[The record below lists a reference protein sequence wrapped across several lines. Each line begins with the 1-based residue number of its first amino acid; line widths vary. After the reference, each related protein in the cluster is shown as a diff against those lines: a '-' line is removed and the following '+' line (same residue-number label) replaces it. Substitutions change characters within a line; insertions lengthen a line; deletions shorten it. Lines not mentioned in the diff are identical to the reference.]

1 MAYLATLPADLKAA
15 IRQAVLDVATKD
27 KAVFD
32 KIYEGKQ
39 LPFQPVSHQEYE
51 PVIEVVKFVDE
62 LRKKKRGS

>member
-1 MAYLATLPADLKAA
+1 
-15 IRQAVLDVATKD
+15 VLDVATKD

-39 LPFQPVSHQEYE
+39 LPFQPVTHQEYE